1 MNATAS
7 PNKNIE
13 KFEKEARNLLHDLRR
28 REAAAIRRYFSFDPL
43 AGNSQPGLADA
54 RYVVARLHGFRS
66 WRELKERA
74 LSRSRKEGTRVQSFY
89 PA

>member
-1 MNATAS
+1 MGPTVRTQRS
-7 PNKNIE
+7 IQQ
-13 KFEKEARNLLHDLRR
+13 FEKEARNFLHDLRR
-28 REAAAIRRYFSFDPL
+28 REATAVRRYFSFDPH

-54 RYVVARLHGFRS
+54 RYVVARLYGFRS

-74 LSRSRKEGTRVQSFY
+74 VSVSREEPTQARAAY